1 MDYFRN
7 SYYAISHI
15 FLMLFIYLFVTHRYS
30 KGKTIGICFSSFFV
44 LTISDWLKLN
54 MFPDSDICYVVV
66 TILQIFVT
74 QFTGIYISDTRDSRA
89 LFMGLTASNYVIAGS
104 LAASILHIYTES
116 IFFSLVGSFFI
127 HAAILLFLYIKI
139 RETWLECYEKEL
151 VKGWWGLCLIPV
163 FFYCGFCFLS
173 FFPYTLYDNPH
184 NIYGTTMFIITMF
197 ASYVAVF
204 QYVKSESDRIRINW
218 ENVLFETYI
227 KGLESQY
234 YLVEQAEKNLKI
246 LRHDMRHY
254 SNMIDA
260 FLEQGEYD
268 EIKRVTEYINGVTD
282 DNKVVK
288 YCENIVIHSIL
299 SRMIEKASSLGV
311 DIRLDAVVL
320 KDVPVNDYELAAVI
334 ANLLENAL
342 IGVKDLEE
350 KGRRYI
356 DAKIQCTQ
364 EHLLIQI
371 KNECEKDVIFDSQTG
386 LPKSNMGNGHGL
398 GMQSISAFS
407 DKIGGNV
414 GCFCKEGVFNI
425 IIFAKF

>member
-1 MDYFRN
+1 
-7 SYYAISHI
+7 
-15 FLMLFIYLFVTHRYS
+15 
-30 KGKTIGICFSSFFV
+30 
-44 LTISDWLKLN
+44 
-54 MFPDSDICYVVV
+54 
-66 TILQIFVT
+66 
-74 QFTGIYISDTRDSRA
+74 
-89 LFMGLTASNYVIAGS
+89 
-104 LAASILHIYTES
+104 
-116 IFFSLVGSFFI
+116 
-127 HAAILLFLYIKI
+127 
-139 RETWLECYEKEL
+139 
-151 VKGWWGLCLIPV
+151 
-163 FFYCGFCFLS
+163 
-173 FFPYTLYDNPH
+173 
-184 NIYGTTMFIITMF
+184 
-197 ASYVAVF
+197 
-204 QYVKSESDRIRINW
+204 
-218 ENVLFETYI
+218 
-227 KGLESQY
+227 
-234 YLVEQAEKNLKI
+234 
-246 LRHDMRHY
+246 
-254 SNMIDA
+254 MIDA

-268 EIKRVTEYINGVTD
+268 EIKRVTEYINGVTE

-342 IGVKDLEE
+342 IGVKDLDE